1 MNAMLLDDDPVPAFP
16 PYPAAAV
23 PNAKEGPL
31 AGLTLSVKDIFDVAG
46 YPTGCGQPHVLARSG
61 TKSVTAPL
69 VRELLNAGA
78 RFVGKTHTV
87 ELAYSLT
94 GRNHHFGTPINPAA
108 PDRLPGGSSS
118 GSAAAVVAAGLCDIG
133 LGSDTGGSVRL
144 PAAYRGLFG
153 IRPTHGRLSLALTMP
168 LAPSFDTP
176 GWLCRDMA
184 TLTQVGT
191 VLLGQDIAPLPARSR
206 LLWAEDL
213 FARTA
218 PAAGAALRSA
228 LDLVQTALS
237 SARPVRVSG
246 ADSEALPTAFRT
258 LQAYEA
264 WQSHGDFIERCQPA
278 LGADIAGRFIMARG
292 IARDEAK
299 ASQAVKRAFREQFG
313 AMLGR
318 DGVLLLPTTPD
329 IGPLRD
335 ATEADLEQH
344 RRQAQRLLCVAGLS
358 GCPQLSLPL
367 AHPADAPLGLSLLGP
382 AGSDRSL
389 MRIASDLMDRLKR
402 L

>member
-1 MNAMLLDDDPVPAFP
+1 MLLDDDPVHAFL

-23 PNAKEGPL
+23 PSAKDGPL
-31 AGLTLSVKDIFDVAG
+31 AGLTLAVKDIFDVAG

-94 GRNHHFGTPINPAA
+94 GRNRHFGTPINPAA

-118 GSAAAVVAAGLCDIG
+118 GSAAAVAAGLCDIG

-144 PAAYRGLFG
+144 PAGYCGLCG
-153 IRPTHGRLSLALTMP
+153 IRPTHGRLSLSLTMP

-184 TLTQVGT
+184 TLTQVGS
-191 VLLGQDIAPLPARSR
+191 VLLGQDVAPLPARPR
-206 LLWAEDL
+206 LLWADDL
-213 FARTA
+213 FEQTA
-218 PAAGAALRSA
+218 PAARVALRSG
-228 LDLVQTALS
+228 LDLVQAALS
-237 SARPVRVSG
+237 PARPVRVSG
-246 ADSEALPTAFRT
+246 ADSEALPTAFRM

-264 WQSHGDFIERCQPA
+264 WQSHGDFIERYQPA
-278 LGADIAGRFIMARG
+278 LGADIAERFIMARG
-292 IARDEAK
+292 ITRDEAE
-299 ASQAVKRAFREQFG
+299 ASQAVKQAFRERLG
-313 AMLGR
+313 SMLGR

-329 IGPLRD
+329 ISPLRD

-358 GCPQLSLPL
+358 GFPQITLPL
-367 AHPADAPLGLSLLGP
+367 PLPLPYLMDAPLGLSLLGT
-382 AGSDRSL
+382 AGSDGSL
-389 MRIASDLMDRLKR
+389 IRIASDLMDRLKR